1 MATLQVKGLD
11 DELYRALGARAAM
24 DNRSVSQ
31 EVVVMIKEFLARTKP
46 GVEEATRSLL
56 DLAGSW
62 EDERPPAVIAQDL
75 RRARRQR
82 RSGKAGD
89 VFA

>member
-24 DNRSVSQ
+24 DHRSVSQ
-31 EVVVMIKEFLARTKP
+31 EVVVIIKDYLAHTKP
-46 GVEEATRSLL
+46 DAETATHSLL

-62 EDERPPAVIAQDL
+62 EDARTPAALARDL
-75 RRARRQR
+75 RTARRKR
-82 RSGKAGD
+82 RTGKAGD